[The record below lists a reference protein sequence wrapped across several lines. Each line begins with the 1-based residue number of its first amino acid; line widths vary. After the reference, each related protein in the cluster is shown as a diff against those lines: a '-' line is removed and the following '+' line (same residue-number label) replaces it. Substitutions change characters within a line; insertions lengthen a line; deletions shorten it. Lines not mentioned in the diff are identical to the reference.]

1 MSKNIT
7 EVEPHKSERSNEDV
21 IARDDSSS
29 FFVYKIKERR
39 RRRRRLQKKCART
52 GFGVIVVIATDAT
65 SAAFVKT
72 SRRSTFVS
80 TVLRSMSF
88 SCLVCVDFDTDAH
101 TKGGGGGLLE
111 DEKRLFVVVLL
122 VGVEMTTM
130 LLVAAANIL

>member
-1 MSKNIT
+1 MPNNAS
-7 EVEPHKSERSNEDV
+7 
-21 IARDDSSS
+21 A
-29 FFVYKIKERR
+29 
-39 RRRRRLQKKCART
+39 

-88 SCLVCVDFDTDAH
+88 SCVLCVDFDTDAH
-101 TKGGGGGLLE
+101 TKGGGGGRRLE
-111 DEKRLFVVVLL
+111 DEKKLFVVVLL

>member
-1 MSKNIT
+1 MPNNAS
-7 EVEPHKSERSNEDV
+7 
-21 IARDDSSS
+21 A
-29 FFVYKIKERR
+29 
-39 RRRRRLQKKCART
+39 

-80 TVLRSMSF
+80 TVLLRSMSF
-88 SCLVCVDFDTDAH
+88 SCVLCVDFDTDAH
-101 TKGGGGGLLE
+101 TKGGGGGRRLE
-111 DEKRLFVVVLL
+111 DEKKLFVVVLL